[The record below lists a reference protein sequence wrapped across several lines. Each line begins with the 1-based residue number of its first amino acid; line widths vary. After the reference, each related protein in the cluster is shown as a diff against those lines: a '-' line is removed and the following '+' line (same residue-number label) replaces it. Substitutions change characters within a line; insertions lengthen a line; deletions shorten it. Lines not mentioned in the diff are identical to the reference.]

1 MFRRNNSIHELEKE
15 IRTSATLYLRN
26 RKESKSKDGK
36 HGYFVGLKK
45 KKDRVHIWGND
56 EDGWRVSI
64 GDS

>member
-45 KKDRVHIWGND
+45 KKTGYIYGVTTRM
-56 EDGWRVSI
+56 DG
-64 GDS
+64 G